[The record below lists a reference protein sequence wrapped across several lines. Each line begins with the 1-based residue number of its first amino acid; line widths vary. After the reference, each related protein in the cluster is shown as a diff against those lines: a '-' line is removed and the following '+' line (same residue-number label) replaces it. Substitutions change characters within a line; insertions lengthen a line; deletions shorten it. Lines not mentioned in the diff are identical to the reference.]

1 MNTEEINEL
10 IFPFQIHYNEEHK
23 RNYYFNMETSTSHWE
38 LPAEL
43 DKRLKEHM
51 KKLKSSEAVDAEKKN
66 IYKFLPKQIVKKEK
80 KKYLKFLGECLT
92 KPARKQVEVS
102 LANNYAY
109 KEGDEEFNY
118 WYSKYITSKD
128 EKERVAAL
136 TKCNP

>member
-1 MNTEEINEL
+1 
-10 IFPFQIHYNEEHK
+10 
-23 RNYYFNMETSTSHWE
+23 
-38 LPAEL
+38 
-43 DKRLKEHM
+43 M
-51 KKLKSSEAVDAEKKN
+51 KKLKSSEAVDAERKN

-128 EKERVAAL
+128 
-136 TKCNP
+136 